1 MNLYIDFDGVIYNTI
16 DVSYK
21 IAEDEGINKDYESYY
36 QFFKSLDW
44 CDVLEKLSIVKSLM
58 CLF

>member
-36 QFFKSLDW
+36 QFF
-44 CDVLEKLSIVKSLM
+44 
-58 CLF
+58 